1 MLMLT
6 PVMRV
11 IERMDM
17 PSTSME
23 RICARFEVGSL
34 FMGGIVS
41 NPLHMSSIFFRSNL
55 AFCRPKQKSDNVPP
69 DVQKGQC

>member
-11 IERMDM
+11 IDRMDI

-23 RICARFEVGSL
+23 RICARFEVGNL
-34 FMGGIVS
+34 FMGRIIP
-41 NPLHMSSIFFRSNL
+41 NSS
-55 AFCRPKQKSDNVPP
+55 QYV
-69 DVQKGQC
+69 